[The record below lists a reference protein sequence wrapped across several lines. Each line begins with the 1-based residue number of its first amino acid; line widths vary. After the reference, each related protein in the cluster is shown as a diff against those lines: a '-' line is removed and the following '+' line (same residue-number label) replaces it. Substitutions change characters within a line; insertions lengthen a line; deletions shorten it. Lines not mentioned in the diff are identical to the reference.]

1 MPDGETARILLAEDN
16 EDIRESIEEYL
27 VALGCQVVVAENGAV
42 ALEKAGTWL
51 PDVILMDVQM
61 PVMDGLEATRRLR
74 ADPRTQ
80 GIPIVAMT
88 AMAQSGDAKRCLAAG
103 ANAYL
108 SKPVRL
114 KDLLATVRSYAQ
126 G

>member
-1 MPDGETARILLAEDN
+1 LAEDN